1 MSEHEADPR
10 PKHVVE
16 PESQP
21 GSTTEE
27 LVKLCAPLPPLG
39 PAAQG
44 QGQYV
49 AWAKRSEGAFG
60 FVWMVTGIW
69 PELRDSSGKP
79 HSVAIAKSTKLAEV
93 SDADTDTAKSQR
105 ETADAELKALAAEH
119 QVRIVNF
126 GHAGNGNIHVN
137 LLGNPDDPAE
147 LARMHRCLDAVF
159 DLVLKLEGT
168 ISGEHG
174 VGMAKRPFVG
184 REIDAI
190 TLELMRQIK
199 RLFDPAGILNPGKTL
214 PD

>member
-1 MSEHEADPR
+1 MRSLA
-10 PKHVVE
+10 PKKINE
-16 PESQP
+16 D
-21 GSTTEE
+21 
-27 LVKLCAPLPPLG
+27 
-39 PAAQG
+39 
-44 QGQYV
+44 V
-49 AWAKRSEGAFG
+49 A
-60 FVWMVTGIW
+60 VPVTRV
-69 PELRDSSGKP
+69 PELISG
-79 HSVAIAKSTKLAEV
+79 
-93 SDADTDTAKSQR
+93 
-105 ETADAELKALAAEH
+105 LKALAAEH